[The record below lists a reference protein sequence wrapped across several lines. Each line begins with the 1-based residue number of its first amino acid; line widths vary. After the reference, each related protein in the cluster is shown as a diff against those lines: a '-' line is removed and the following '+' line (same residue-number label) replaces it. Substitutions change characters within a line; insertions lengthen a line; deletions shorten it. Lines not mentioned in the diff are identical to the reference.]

1 MWATQQAH
9 FERRNLVSRS
19 LARRGAS
26 VLVAAALLGGGLALG
41 GGTASAVEATGSA
54 SGIQRMSL
62 LDLPAAIVLSLGEAA
77 GSVDLGPSYCPAVGD
92 SGIHCPSA
100 TEFLLDLMLGSESS

>member
-1 MWATQQAH
+1 M
-9 FERRNLVSRS
+9 SRS

-54 SGIQRMSL
+54 SGIQRLSI
-62 LDLPAAIVLSLGEAA
+62 LDLPAALAITLGQAA
-77 GSVDLGPSYCPAVGD
+77 GSVEPNAGMCSDAGMGPK
-92 SGIHCPSA
+92 CPSN
-100 TEFLLDLMLGSESS
+100 TEFLLDLLMGSESS